1 MEFRKAGAPNSP
13 SPFLSVCFQSLSRC
27 VKYQLE
33 GLPIRSEYI
42 STNDTK
48 MAMEPDTT
56 EIVPESE
63 HLFIQPTENP
73 STTELDN
80 SFSSKTLP
88 HRRKGKLWPFWT
100 LWERIAHGKENKAL
114 KRLSKDN
121 EHEYE
126 QFSHINDE
134 YISSNETSMTMESAK
149 HGSER
154 VFIQP
159 TPKSSTTGFQ
169 NSKML
174 FSSKMLLHRRKRQVP
189 PLGERVAHGKENK
202 PLIYLSKDN
211 EHEYEQVS
219 QSDKEYISSS
229 LTKMA
234 MESVKPERER
244 LFIQPTEKPSSST
257 KTTTGFDD
265 SSSETILHR
274 HEDEVWPLWTLW
286 ERITNRMENKPL
298 NLVSKDE
305 EHEDKQLSQQ
315 DDEYISSNK
324 TKMAMEPD
332 TTEIKPESEP
342 LFTQSTQN
350 PSMTGFDD
358 SKLPST
364 PKKLIPHRCEGQ
376 GRQWIPFGASMERAA
391 DGKKKMADKS
401 PYKYEEDM
409 GEQFKMEDKSFE
421 SEDDD
426 DDEPVSDDEDY
437 LQDGWVGN
445 GDQMADLVMIL
456 RWARAYRVSIE
467 IAGRML
473 NMKPEIVN
481 KALEI
486 KELSTDPNA
495 EVEAILLQNKPIIK
509 SWWKLGPI

>member
-1 MEFRKAGAPNSP
+1 
-13 SPFLSVCFQSLSRC
+13 
-27 VKYQLE
+27 
-33 GLPIRSEYI
+33 
-42 STNDTK
+42 

-56 EIVPESE
+56 EIMPESE
-63 HLFIQPTENP
+63 RLVIQPTEDP
-73 STTELDN
+73 STTEFDD

-88 HRRKGKLWPFWT
+88 HRRKGKLWPFST
-100 LWERIAHGKENKAL
+100 LWERIARGKENKAL
-114 KRLSKDN
+114 KRLSRDN
-121 EHEYE
+121 EHEYR
-126 QFSHINDE
+126 QLSHINDE

-149 HGSER
+149 HESER
-154 VFIQP
+154 AFIQP
-159 TPKSSTTGFQ
+159 TPKSLTTGFQ
-169 NSKML
+169 SSKMP

-234 MESVKPERER
+234 MESSKPERER

-265 SSSETILHR
+265 SSSKTILHH

-286 ERITNRMENKPL
+286 ERIADRMENKPP
-298 NLVSKDE
+298 NQVSKDE
-305 EHEDKQLSQQ
+305 EHKDKQLSQQ

-324 TKMAMEPD
+324 TKMATEPD
-332 TTEIKPESEP
+332 TTEIKPRSEP
-342 LFTQSTQN
+342 LLIQSTQN
-350 PSMTGFDD
+350 PSMTEFDD
-358 SKLPST
+358 SKLPFA
-364 PKKLIPHRCEGQ
+364 PKTLIPHGCEGQ
-376 GRQWIPFGASMERAA
+376 GRQWVPFGANMERAA
-391 DGKKKMADKS
+391 DAKKKMADKI
-401 PYKYEEDM
+401 PYKHEEDM
-409 GEQFKMEDKSFE
+409 GGQFKMKDKSLE

-426 DDEPVSDDEDY
+426 DEPLLDDEDY

-445 GDQMADLVMIL
+445 ADQMADLVMIL

-473 NMKPEIVN
+473 NMKPAIVN
-481 KALEI
+481 KALEV
-486 KELSTDPNA
+486 KAQSTDPNSQ
-495 EVEAILLQNKPIIK
+495 EEAILLQNKPTIK
-509 SWWKLGPI
+509 NWWKLGPI